1 MRTTNFSSTYIGFHP
16 NFANFAAVI
25 PVERHIQFL
34 ITCHD
39 CVIIPGWGAL
49 IAHRI
54 PARIDSAASLLY
66 PPSAI
71 VVFNPSIN
79 HDDAM
84 IATSVARTEGWTPEA
99 ASREVAE
106 YASSLRRRIEAE
118 GSVALP
124 RIGTFRLS
132 PDHTILFDPDAE
144 GVANAA
150 FCGLPEIALQPLE
163 QAAEAES
170 EAPQISLARRTTTL
184 GKRVIRVAA
193 SVAVLLGLGLTLST
207 PISST
212 FYEGV
217 DFAGIGITSRPAAT
231 AADEEGNF
239 VPSADPA
246 GARIILAQPDPALA
260 SAPLT
265 TSRPMALTDDPRHP
279 VKGHDYYLIVASLE
293 SRQKAENYLRRHQ
306 SENLALIE
314 GNGHYRIF
322 AASGTSIADASKA
335 MKDEAFRSAHPD
347 AWVYRVR

>member
-1 MRTTNFSSTYIGFHP
+1 M
-16 NFANFAAVI
+16 I
-25 PVERHIQFL
+25 PVDRHIQFL

-84 IATSVARTEGWTPEA
+84 IASSVARTEGCTLEA
-99 ASREVAE
+99 AKREVSE
-106 YASSLRRRIEAE
+106 FASALRRRIEAE
-118 GSVALP
+118 GSVLLP
-124 RIGTFRLS
+124 RVGTFRLS
-132 PDHTILFDPDAE
+132 PDHTILFDPDAK

-150 FCGLPEIALQPLE
+150 FCGLPELTLQPLE
-163 QAAEAES
+163 QPAVEIGR
-170 EAPQISLARRTTTL
+170 EAPRISLARRTTTL

-217 DFAGIGITSRPAAT
+217 DFAGIGLTSRSSAA
-231 AADEEGNF
+231 AADETAGF
-239 VPSADPA
+239 VPLDDPA
-246 GARIILAQPDPALA
+246 GALIILAQPDSAVAMAPKAL
-260 SAPLT
+260 T
-265 TSRPMALTDDPRHP
+265 RPMVLTDDPRHP
-279 VKGHDYYLIVASLE
+279 VKGHNYYLIVASLE
-293 SRQKAENYLRRHQ
+293 SRAKAEHYLRRHQ
-306 SENLALIE
+306 SENFALIE

-322 AASGTSIADASKA
+322 AASGTSIADASKI
-335 MKDEAFRSAHPD
+335 MSDESFRSAHPD
-347 AWVYRVR
+347 AWVYRAR